1 MLINSSKRLERVDGY
16 KARNL
21 RSMRDEHFKC
31 LFSFNWITLH
41 TATKREWK
49 LQYIIFFH
57 CEDKTP
63 PPNHW
68 SQSSFCI
75 FTYCIYCNNLLFP
88 LLTVRNI
95 VINLLITHSPLA
107 PDTTDI
113 EAQASRRK
121 NTVQLAIV
129 IIHTV
134 FRIMMIKTFH
144 GYSFNKLRS
153 RETKKHPQITFQ
165 TNTTF
170 TKSGIVRHF
179 LLLSILWNVS
189 ILEPIFLS
197 VHWHFVRLT

>member
-1 MLINSSKRLERVDGY
+1 MKVAVYYILSLGRQDTSTQSLKSVQFLHIYLMYLNIIIY
-16 KARNL
+16 
-21 RSMRDEHFKC
+21 FT
-31 LFSFNWITLH
+31 LFS
-41 TATKREWK
+41 
-49 LQYIIFFH
+49 
-57 CEDKTP
+57 
-63 PPNHW
+63 
-68 SQSSFCI
+68 SFVG
-75 FTYCIYCNNLLFP
+75 LS
-88 LLTVRNI
+88 NI

-153 RETKKHPQITFQ
+153 RETKNHPQITFQ
-165 TNTTF
+165 TSTTF
-170 TKSGIVRHF
+170 SKSGIVRHF

-197 VHWHFVRLT
+197 VHRHFVRLT

>member
-1 MLINSSKRLERVDGY
+1 MDTKQETWEVCGTSILNVFFRLIE
-16 KARNL
+16 
-21 RSMRDEHFKC
+21 
-31 LFSFNWITLH
+31 LH
-41 TATKREWK
+41 
-49 LQYIIFFH
+49 YIL
-57 CEDKTP
+57 
-63 PPNHW
+63 PPNVSESCSILYSFTRKTRHLHPITEV
-68 SQSSFCI
+68 SPVFAYLLIVFLIVKPFISSFFC
-75 FTYCIYCNNLLFP
+75 L
-88 LLTVRNI
+88 RNI

-179 LLLSILWNVS
+179 LLISILWNVS

-197 VHWHFVRLT
+197 VYRYFVRLT